1 MASNNRLGVMVSAIW
16 FVMFVVVDDD
26 DDDAIN
32 REP

>member
-16 FVMFVVVDDD
+16 FVMFVVVVD